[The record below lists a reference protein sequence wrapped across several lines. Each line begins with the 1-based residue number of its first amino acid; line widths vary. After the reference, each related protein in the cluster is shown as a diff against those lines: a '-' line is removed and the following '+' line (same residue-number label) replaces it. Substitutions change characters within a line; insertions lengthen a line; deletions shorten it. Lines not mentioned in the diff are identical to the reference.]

1 MGLDEPYW
9 QSNTSFSPLPSR
21 WDFQFQ
27 SEGHPYSLQD
37 GIQLY
42 ESSTSSDGKDSRG
55 LVSGNY
61 LYNMPYSASDGPG
74 IFLSNS
80 SDSKSPQWMPPAIQ
94 EISIPDYETA
104 TRKDPS
110 LSQIFFTPNKEVTS
124 ENLDSGDSASS
135 QSDSS
140 ESESATKSSLSSRKN
155 FSKHCSFITKHV
167 LPLSFPNLTTNM
179 VAFEPADAGFSEFD
193 ASNPLRDAQHWSSAS
208 SSLDS
213 ADVCELFESETSG
226 CPRIPSDGPRCSL
239 CERFLSHRSPWSSR
253 RIVRSRDMPTTGVLP
268 CCHTFHA
275 ECLERATPKTHKNYP
290 PCPLCIRLEG
300 ENSFDQQDL
309 SRLRN
314 DFPRL
319 RPFCED
325 GDGRSRSW
333 ASAQAGGC
341 VVGALH
347 APPCNAMFLH
357 NRNRS
362 RKNLSLKDN
371 LSKESHCKVRKSGP
385 FSLQLFGGSSAEQE
399 AVGCSK
405 VPPGP
410 SLKRLWEDS
419 RPVNVDGKL

>member
-140 ESESATKSSLSSRKN
+140 
-155 FSKHCSFITKHV
+155 
-167 LPLSFPNLTTNM
+167 
-179 VAFEPADAGFSEFD
+179 FSEFD